1 MQNEYEVFYDSEVI
15 IAQKEKDVHSQKK
28 KKNRLLIKASDHYKE
43 VMTVKSISLF

>member
-28 KKNRLLIKASDHYKE
+28 NRLLIKASDHYKE

>member
-15 IAQKEKDVHSQKK
+15 IAQKKKDVHSQK